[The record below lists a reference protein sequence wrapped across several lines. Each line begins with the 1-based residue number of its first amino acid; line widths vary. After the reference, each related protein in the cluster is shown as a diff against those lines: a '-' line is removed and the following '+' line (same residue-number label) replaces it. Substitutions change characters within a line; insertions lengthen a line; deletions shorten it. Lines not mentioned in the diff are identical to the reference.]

1 MPRYQRVNSFFSFI
15 QSTST
20 EDSTALIARSTFT
33 TRYQLITL
41 GCALLAAAP
50 RATGA
55 RLQPAFINSGLPFVK
70 SLRQC
75 LPLRGLHRALPQ
87 TRAHTMAASTGPGYA
102 QKRYIPLQVESS
114 ITYEDIATFPRPGSV
129 PCPSHD
135 AFKTGVKLA
144 VLISCSTLLQYR
156 CSAPDSIAFSPDDSV
171 VTYLA
176 SSDGSLSR
184 QLYAMDIVS
193 GQVIYICI

>member
-1 MPRYQRVNSFFSFI
+1 LLAIYFQIREQTAPLLNHNQNKGYAEYFFPTTEGPWDPTISKLLWCLDINAANLFFPFI
-15 QSTST
+15 QSTPKES
-20 EDSTALIARSTFT
+20 EDSTELIARSTFT

-50 RATGA
+50 RATSA
-55 RLQPAFINSGLPFVK
+55 RLQPAFISSGLPFVK

-135 AFKTGVKLA
+135 AFKLEPN
-144 VLISCSTLLQYR
+144 SLL
-156 CSAPDSIAFSPDDSV
+156 S
-171 VTYLA
+171 
-176 SSDGSLSR
+176 
-184 QLYAMDIVS
+184 
-193 GQVIYICI
+193 